1 MFLELSIDVI
11 MPTWALEII
20 LHQET
25 FFFQNCTVFKDAG
38 NKRVASDSQSLI

>member
-1 MFLELSIDVI
+1 MFLELSVDVI

-25 FFFQNCTVFKDAG
+25 LFFKTTVVKGAG
-38 NKRVASDSQSLI
+38 NKLEWHQTPKV